1 MKASKTEAREAIAR
15 LFPAADGWLAFEGR
29 AGTWGLLREGLA
41 AVLRVEVLD
50 GLDWSPLEIGRAG
63 RAAMGRVDAER
74 VARAVLVLAPR
85 PFLVDWKTVEAATHW
100 ADSFTPA
107 DASAQHAAVEV
118 GDDAATA
125 IGTVRRMGGLTPRE
139 IRDAIA
145 APEHLAEAVSTPG
158 YMVQPL
164 MRGHVEYALRVLAQ
178 VRGEPPIGW
187 AATLHAGLEPWVDQ
201 VAREFNR
208 AYCGLPGQSADQA
221 RFADKALAAGY
232 PERTAWGLPGPWLP
246 AGGAP

>member
-1 MKASKTEAREAIAR
+1 MKASKQQAREVIAR
-15 LFPAADGWLAFEGR
+15 LFPAAEGWLAIEGR
-29 AGTWGLLREGLA
+29 AGTWGLLWEGLA

-63 RAAMGRVDAER
+63 RAAMDRVDAER

-85 PFLVDWKTVEAATHW
+85 PFLVDWRTVEAATHW

-118 GDDAATA
+118 GNDPLAAILTA
-125 IGTVRRMGGLTPRE
+125 RRMGGLTPRE

-145 APEHLAEAVSTPG
+145 APEHLAEAASTPG

-164 MRGHVEYALRVLAQ
+164 MRGHVEHVLRVLAQ

-187 AATLHAGLEPWVDQ
+187 ATTLHTGLEPWVDR

-208 AYCGLPGQSADQA
+208 VYSGLPEQSADQA
-221 RFADKALAAGY
+221 RFADKVAAAGY
-232 PERTAWGLPGPWLP
+232 TERTAWGLPGPWSP
-246 AGGAP
+246 VGGEP